1 MIRFSFLKDNT
12 DCLVEN
18 GLREGFNDNQ
28 EVILDADGS
37 SRGKRCHLILP
48 QAGDRGVS
56 GIRNCKS
63 SLVNFMA
70 KAVCHI
76 LSG

>member
-18 GLREGFNDNQ
+18 RLKAFNDNQ
-28 EVILDADGS
+28 EVILEADGS
-37 SRGKRCHLILP
+37 NTGKRCCLILP
-48 QAGDRGVS
+48 WAGGRGDS

-63 SLVNFMA
+63 SLVTVIA

-76 LSG
+76 VSG

>member
-12 DCLVEN
+12 SCLEEN
-18 GLREGFNDNQ
+18 GLKEGFNDTQ
-28 EVILDADGS
+28 EVILEADGS
-37 SRGKRCHLILP
+37 STGKRCCLILS
-48 QAGDRGVS
+48 QASGRGDS

>member
-1 MIRFSFLKDNT
+1 MIRFSFLKDNA

-18 GLREGFNDNQ
+18 GLTEGFNDNQ
-28 EVILDADGS
+28 EVILEADGS
-37 SRGKRCHLILP
+37 STGKRCCLILS
-48 QAGDRGVS
+48 QAGGRGDS
-56 GIRNCKS
+56 CIRNCKS